1 MEEFLD
7 FMLQFGHLNQQQMD
21 LITKKAETIEL
32 STNDY
37 FWEAGK
43 PINHVG
49 FTKKGVLRV
58 YYYNNQGEEI
68 TRYFIEEN
76 LLILYG
82 HDIESNY
89 VPSEYVQAIE
99 TCELVVFSKRN
110 WRDISETIVGWEAI
124 VQKIV
129 AKQQKEK
136 LERRSP
142 LIEQDAKTRYLGFMQ
157 KFPNL
162 VNRIPLS
169 YVASYLGIT
178 QSTLS
183 RVRKRIG

>member
-7 FMLQFGHLNQQQMD
+7 FMLQFGHLNQQQLD
-21 LITKKAETIEL
+21 LIAKKGEIINL
-32 STNDY
+32 STDDY

-43 PINHVG
+43 QINYVG
-49 FTKKGVLRV
+49 FTTKGVLRV

-68 TRYFIEEN
+68 TRYFIEEH

-82 HDIESNY
+82 HDIGSNY

-99 TCELVVFSKRN
+99 NCELVVFSKKN

-129 AKQQKEK
+129 AK
-136 LERRSP
+136 LDRAVNVYHLRR
-142 LIEQDAKTRYLGFMQ
+142 M
-157 KFPNL
+157 
-162 VNRIPLS
+162 
-169 YVASYLGIT
+169 
-178 QSTLS
+178 
-183 RVRKRIG
+183 

>member
-1 MEEFLD
+1 MKEFID
-7 FMLQFGHLNQQQMD
+7 FMLQFGNLNQQQID
-21 LITKKAETIEL
+21 LITQKAEIIGL
-32 STNDY
+32 SADEY

-43 PINHVG
+43 QINYVG
-49 FTKKGVLRV
+49 FTTKGILRV

-68 TRYFIEEN
+68 TRYFIQEK

-89 VPSEYVQAIE
+89 IPSEYLQAIE
-99 TCELVVFSKRN
+99 NCELVVFSKKN
-110 WRDISETIVGWEAI
+110 WNEISETIVGWEAI

-129 AKQQKEK
+129 AKQQREK

-142 LIEQDAKTRYLGFMQ
+142 LIEQDAKTRYLDFMQ

-169 YVASYLGIT
+169 YIASYLGIT

-183 RVRKRIG
+183 RVRKSIG

>member
-7 FMLQFGHLNQQQMD
+7 FMLQFGHLNQQQLE
-21 LITKKAETIEL
+21 LIAKKGETISL
-32 STNDY
+32 STDDY

-49 FTKKGVLRV
+49 FTTKGVLRV

-76 LLILYG
+76 LLVLYG

-110 WRDISETIVGWEAI
+110 WREISETIVGWEAI

-129 AKQQKEK
+129 AKQQREK

-142 LIEQDAKTRYLGFMQ
+142 LIEQDAKTRYLEFMQ

-169 YVASYLGIT
+169 YIASYLGIT

-183 RVRKRIG
+183 RVRKSIG